1 MRETA
6 ALSSILQSSHEHSE
20 PRDHRNVW
28 QRGLR
33 YVCSYFNCTW
43 NWISFTLLLLIIE
56 GRKMI
61 KREDSH
67 IASCS
72 SPHTRGGTVNARH
85 HPLLLIITRSTNTN
99 EPPAHP
105 VPEWTSQGSAMWK
118 FYLPLSP
125 ASSNIIISRWSLSP
139 LAFSTCVGNEEN
151 IYCWRCSTFISNFHT
166 DVATFLHV
174 PSNVKS
180 LRGNYVPLFENVEY
194 PLGTCWMF

>member
-1 MRETA
+1 MSAVTSTVHEVGYHLA
-6 ALSSILQSSHEHSE
+6 AT
-20 PRDHRNVW
+20 DHW
-28 QRGLR
+28 
-33 YVCSYFNCTW
+33 
-43 NWISFTLLLLIIE
+43 
-56 GRKMI
+56 RKMI

-72 SPHTRGGTVNARH
+72 SPQTRGGTVNARH

-105 VPEWTSQGSAMWK
+105 VPGRTSQGSAMWK

-125 ASSNIIISRWSLSP
+125 ASSNITISRWSLSP

-166 DVATFLHV
+166 HVATFLHV

-180 LRGNYVPLFENVEY
+180 LRGNYIPLFENVEC
-194 PLGTCWMF
+194 PLGTCWMFWAWCSKKHNPRSRRTINQCFCR